1 MRVHDDTS
9 GIRPFI
15 ALQSIY
21 QKPAPDHVSHV
32 TYGTQVLSCIGCGRG
47 RPVTELPTIGRARSL
62 QVRPLPTMFL
72 RPRSERQQKQGEDT
86 MRGVVFTG
94 ERGLELMQFSDPTP
108 DAHEVVIEMK
118 ASGMC
123 GSDLHQYRRPKGQ
136 TQASG
141 IPMREGPVI
150 AGHEP
155 CGVVVAVGSAVGA
168 REAHIG
174 QRVMVHHYQ
183 GCTQCNHC
191 RSGWQQLCQE
201 VPVKVYGNN
210 AHGGHAHYLKVPAN
224 TLVPLPDELSF
235 SAGAAIACGSGTA
248 YSALRRMNLSG
259 NDTLAV
265 FGQGPVGL
273 AATQYAKAMGAR
285 VIALDISA
293 QRLERAKAFGADAVI
308 NPGSNDPV
316 TAIKDLTHGRYADLT
331 LDTSSNAD
339 ARLNAIR
346 STKVWGTMCFVGEGG
361 DVHIDVSPHLLRR
374 QLTLVASWTFS
385 NIIQADC
392 ARFSVERGIDVD
404 KLFTHRWRLD
414 QAEEAYK
421 LFDKQVDGK
430 GVFLM

>member
-1 MRVHDDTS
+1 MDQQRASTNDVPRWDGTAAARCIAKRVPAAQDW
-9 GIRPFI
+9 
-15 ALQSIY
+15 LQRW
-21 QKPAPDHVSHV
+21 K
-32 TYGTQVLSCIGCGRG
+32 TK
-47 RPVTELPTIGRARSL
+47 AREAF
-62 QVRPLPTMFL
+62 M
-72 RPRSERQQKQGEDT
+72 K
-86 MRGVVFTG
+86 GVVFTG
-94 ERGLELMQFSDPTP
+94 GRELELVQFDDPAP
-108 DAHEVVIEMK
+108 GAHDVVIEMK

-123 GSDLHQYRRPKGQ
+123 GSDLHQYRRPKGGA
-136 TQASG
+136 QATG
-141 IPMREGPVI
+141 LPTNPDPVI

-155 CGVVVAVGSAVGA
+155 CGVVVALGSAVDG
-168 REAHIG
+168 REARIG

-183 GCTQCNHC
+183 GCTQCSHC

-210 AHGGHAHYLKVPAN
+210 AHGGHAKYLRVPAN
-224 TLVPLPDELSF
+224 TLVPLPNELSF
-235 SAGAAIACGSGTA
+235 AAGAAISCGSGTA

-259 NDTLAV
+259 NDTIAI

-273 AATQYAKAMGAR
+273 AATQYAKAMGAT

-293 QRLERAKAFGADAVI
+293 QRLSRAQELGADHIV

-316 TAIKDLTHGRYADLT
+316 AAIKDLTRGRYADLT
-331 LDTSSNAD
+331 LDTSSNPD
-339 ARLNAIR
+339 ARLNAIK

-361 DVHIDVSPHLLRR
+361 DVRIEVSPQLLRR

-385 NIIQADC
+385 NVIQADC
-392 ARFSVERGIDVD
+392 ARFSVERKIDVD
-404 KLFTHRWRLD
+404 KLFTHRWTLD

>member
-1 MRVHDDTS
+1 
-9 GIRPFI
+9 
-15 ALQSIY
+15 
-21 QKPAPDHVSHV
+21 
-32 TYGTQVLSCIGCGRG
+32 
-47 RPVTELPTIGRARSL
+47 
-62 QVRPLPTMFL
+62 
-72 RPRSERQQKQGEDT
+72 

-94 ERGLELMQFSDPTP
+94 ERGLELMQFPDPTP
-108 DAHEVVIEMK
+108 DAHDVVIEMK

-136 TQASG
+136 TQATG
-141 IPMREGPVI
+141 IPMKDGPVI

-155 CGVVVAVGSAVGA
+155 CGVVVAVGTAVEA
-168 REAHIG
+168 TEAHIG

-210 AHGGHAHYLKVPAN
+210 AHGGHARYLKVPAN

-248 YSALRRMNLSG
+248 YSALRRMHLSG
-259 NDTLAV
+259 NDTLAI

-285 VIALDISA
+285 VIALDISP
-293 QRLERAKAFGADAVI
+293 QRLERAKAFGADEVI

-316 TAIKDLTHGRYADLT
+316 AAIKDLTHGRYADLT
-331 LDTSSNAD
+331 LDTSSNPD

-374 QLTLVASWTFS
+374 QLTLLASWTFS

-404 KLFTHRWRLD
+404 KLFTHHWSID
-414 QAEEAYK
+414 QADEAYK